1 MIKIPYEQ
9 IVQKIKEK
17 TGASDAEI
25 EEKIERKLRQL
36 SGLISR
42 EGAAHIVANE
52 MGIRIFEPLS
62 GKLQIKNILSG
73 MRDVETVGKVLDVYE
88 VREFQREGSTGK
100 VGSVNIGDETGS
112 IRVVMWGSQA
122 DNIRSIEKGSV
133 VKVVGGYVRDNQGRK
148 EVHVNDRSSII
159 INPKGISVE
168 SVAEAKSNRKSIKE
182 LNPND
187 NDVELLGTVVQ
198 VFEPRFFEVCAQC
211 GRKIKMGD
219 DGTVI
224 CSKHEKTTAADA
236 YVLNAVLDDGTDTI
250 RAAFF
255 RSYAA
260 KLLGMSHEEFLV
272 FKNNAIEFNKVKEA
286 ALWNIIKVSGRVNKN
301 EMFDR
306 IEFVVNSLDT
316 KPSPEEELKRLEA
329 QR

>member
-17 TGASDAEI
+17 TNVSDAEI
-25 EEKIERKLRQL
+25 EERIDKKLKQL

-52 MGIRIFEPLS
+52 LGVKIFEPLS

-73 MRDVETVGKVLDVYE
+73 MRDVETVGKVLEVYD
-88 VREFQREGSTGK
+88 VREFQREGNTGK
-100 VGSVNIGDETGS
+100 VGSATIGDETGS
-112 IRVVMWGSQA
+112 IRIVMWGSQA
-122 DNIRSIEKGSV
+122 DNIRSIEKGSI

-148 EVHVNDRSSII
+148 EVHVNERSSII
-159 INPKGISVE
+159 INPKGEIIGNVVE
-168 SVAEAKSNRKSIKE
+168 ARANRKSIKG
-182 LNPND
+182 LNQND

-198 VFEPRFFEVCAQC
+198 VFEPRFFEVCSQC
-211 GRKIKMGD
+211 GRKIRISEEGA
-219 DGTVI
+219 I

-236 YVLNAVLDDGTDTI
+236 YVLNAILDDGTDTI

-260 KLLGMSHEEFLV
+260 KLLGMSNEGFLA
-272 FKNNAIEFNKVKEA
+272 FKNNAEEFNKAKENA
-286 ALWNIIKVSGRVNKN
+286 VGSIIKISGRVNKN

-306 IEFVVNSLDT
+306 MEFIVNSLDT
-316 KPSPEEELKRLEA
+316 NPSPEEELKRLEA
-329 QR
+329 ER